1 MRAADRFARAAK
13 QYACVIVVW
22 NGSVRANG
30 KDLWDLIGLTV
41 LPGTD
46 VVLEVDG
53 TDALTALEVLTDILA
68 APGGEDYTI

>member
-13 QYACVIVVW
+13 QYSCVIVVW